1 VLLVGLP
8 VLQAQTNEWATDYVI
23 LDDSNNGTGDQTTSV
38 AVFEPN
44 RFVTIVAQTPSGNIL
59 ENLFDCPG
67 NYLVAYW
74 DADSVNGR
82 VNSPINGNFTE
93 PFYNTGAQYTT
104 WEAGL
109 DNVTFDGAYCLASGN
124 GAEKYVYV
132 ANNDAEHNILVFELG
147 ETGVQA
153 TDFRME
159 TGSEDIYEVAVDD
172 AGYVYVLDFEG
183 TAAKNNELKIFA
195 GIGAPNTNWGGFG
208 GHQDAPVY
216 TMDMPD
222 GLYLGMT
229 VSNDGSSIYVSMAD
243 RTIAK
248 YDGSPTAGYSEDTNF
263 NVALAVTDTV
273 SNGASTAF
281 LGLAYLNDPPII
293 FAAVDTFLSSGG
305 GNGYSYARIYS
316 YDARFG
322 SALDTVDVAE
332 WNLLQ
337 TGDYS
342 SGSGNG
348 RAGGF
353 ASLVDIDVEESEKA
367 VYSQTYYGWAVEKW
381 EYDGTLTGVEPI
393 SNAVP
398 QEFALHTNYP
408 NPFNPSTTITFDLLT
423 SSSVTLDVF
432 NTLGQKVA
440 TLVNEQLPAGSYK
453 TTFDAAALPS
463 GLYFYRLEAGQFS
476 QIKKM
481 TLLK

>member
-1 VLLVGLP
+1 MKKTFLFIITALLIGAP
-8 VLQAQTNEWATDYVI
+8 VLHAQTNEWGTDYVT
-23 LDDSNNGTGDQTTSV
+23 LDDANNGTGDQTTST

-74 DADSVNGR
+74 DADSANGR
-82 VNSPINGNFTE
+82 VNSPINGNYTQ
-93 PFYNTGAQYTT
+93 PFYNVGGQYTT

-109 DNVTFDGAYCLASGN
+109 DNVMFDGAYSLASN
-124 GAEKYVYV
+124 DGADRYVYV
-132 ANNDAEHNILVFELG
+132 ANNDAAHNILVFELDD
-147 ETGVQA
+147 TGVQS

-159 TGSEDIYEVAVDD
+159 TGTEDIFALDVDNN
-172 AGYVYVLDFEG
+172 GFVYVMDFEG

-216 TMDMPD
+216 TMDMAD
-222 GLYLGMT
+222 GRYLGMA
-229 VSNDGSSIYVSMAD
+229 VSDDGGSMYISMAN

-248 YDGSPTAGYSEDTNF
+248 YDGNPSSGYTLDANF
-263 NVALAVTDTV
+263 NVSLSATDLV
-273 SNGASTAF
+273 GNGASTDF
-281 LGLAYLNDPPII
+281 LGIAYLNDPPII
-293 FAAVDTFLSSGG
+293 FAAVDTFLSSGAG
-305 GNGYSYARIYS
+305 AGYSYARIYS
-316 YDARFG
+316 YDAQTG
-322 SALDTVDVAE
+322 AALDTIDVAE
-332 WNLLQ
+332 WNLAL
-337 TGDYS
+337 TGSYD

-353 ASLVDIDVEESEKA
+353 ASLVDLDVDETEKA

-381 EYDGTLTGVEPI
+381 EFDGSLTGVEPI

-408 NPFNPSTTITFDLLT
+408 NPFNPSTTITFDLLA
-423 SSSVTLDVF
+423 SSSVKLDVF

-453 TTFDAAALPS
+453 TTFDAAELPS
-463 GLYFYRLEAGQFS
+463 GL
-476 QIKKM
+476 
-481 TLLK
+481 